1 MAQIKSYDT
10 LSDVKDHIKRGRI
23 LSKGATLTIA
33 SDAATATDSYH
44 LLAGQSDAA
53 DDLATLNYAV
63 TAQAGQIVVLQA
75 AADVTIT
82 VKNGTGNIA
91 CGADFDLDNVDD
103 AITLMWTGAK
113 WVSIAQVS
121 NGAD

>member
-23 LSKGATLTIA
+23 LSKGETLTIA
-33 SDAATATDSYH
+33 TGAATATDSYH
-44 LLAGQSDAA
+44 LLAGQDGNA

-82 VKNGTGNIA
+82 VKNGDGNIA

-103 AITLMWTGAK
+103 AIT
-113 WVSIAQVS
+113 
-121 NGAD
+121 

>member
-10 LSDVKDHIKRGRI
+10 FSNVKEHVKRGRI

-33 SDAATATDSYH
+33 TDTATATDSYH
-44 LLAGQSDAA
+44 LLAGQSGAA
-53 DDLATLNYAV
+53 DNLATLNYAV

-75 AADVTIT
+75 AANVTIT

-91 CGADFDLDNVDD
+91 CGADFALDNVDD